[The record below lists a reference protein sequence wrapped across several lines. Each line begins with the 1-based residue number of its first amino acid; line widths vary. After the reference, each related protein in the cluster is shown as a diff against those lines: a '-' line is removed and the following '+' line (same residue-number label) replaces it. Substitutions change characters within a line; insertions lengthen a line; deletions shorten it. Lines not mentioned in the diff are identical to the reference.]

1 MEKMLKYFDDDI
13 SSNLLVKAC
22 FQIFLL
28 RLRELSS
35 LSSLLV
41 PLLLQSIW
49 KRLPIFLA
57 KLPYS
62 REGEHE
68 TRKQLITSST
78 QDFLALLLK
87 VRKIKDLG
95 SQNSRDLV
103 IARDFKGFTEF
114 YFTDFRC
121 FAFLCNI

>member
-28 RLRELSS
+28 RLKELSS

-41 PLLLQSIW
+41 PLLLRSIW

-95 SQNSRDLV
+95 SQSRDLV
-103 IARDFKGFTEF
+103 IARDFNGVYRVLF
-114 YFTDFRC
+114 YRLSMFC
-121 FAFLCNI
+121 ISL